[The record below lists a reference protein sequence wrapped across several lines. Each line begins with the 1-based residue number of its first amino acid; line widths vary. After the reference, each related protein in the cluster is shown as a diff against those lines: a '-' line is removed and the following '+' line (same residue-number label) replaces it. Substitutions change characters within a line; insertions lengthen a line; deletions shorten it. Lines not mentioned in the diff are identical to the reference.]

1 METYPLGGQIAQSGQ
16 GSNPL
21 VRGVKDAE
29 VLKVVATVTDE
40 QFAARALVRDWARNA
55 TSGPGGTAAIR
66 DVEQGKTDAWR
77 PVFSRLAELGIF
89 GVAIPEESGGA
100 GGSIEDLCAMVE
112 EAAKAL
118 VPGPVATTALATL
131 VVSDP
136 DLLGALASGER
147 FAGLA
152 LEGEI
157 EFDGATSKASGTL
170 PFALGVAEG
179 AVLLAP
185 ADGKWLLIDTG
196 GAGVQIEPLAA
207 SDFSRP
213 LARVVLNSATATVVS
228 DTRARVEELAATVL
242 AAEAAGI
249 TRWSLET
256 AVDYAKVRE
265 QFGKPIGSFQAIK
278 HICAEMLCRAE
289 QAEVAAADAARAAAE
304 GDESQFS
311 IAAALAAS
319 TGIAAVKAN
328 VKDCI
333 QVLGGIGCTW
343 EHDAHL
349 YLRRAHAIGRFLGG
363 AETWLRRIT
372 ALTQAGVRRRLE
384 IDLTEVEDRR
394 AEIAAAVA
402 QIAELPEEKRQAALA
417 EAGLQA
423 PHWPAPY
430 GRGAGPAEQLL
441 IDQELTAAGVARPDL
456 VIGWWAA
463 PTILE
468 HGTPEQV
475 ERFVPGTTRGE
486 FLWCQLFSEPGA
498 GSDLASLRTKAVR
511 TEGGWNLTGQKVWT
525 SAAHKAKWG
534 VCLARTDP
542 DAPKHKG
549 ITYFLV
555 EMSSPGIEIRPLR
568 EITGD
573 SLFNEVFLDN
583 VFVPDEL
590 VVGEVNDGWRL
601 ARTTLANERVAMANG
616 TALGN
621 PMEELLE
628 LLAELDLDAA
638 QQDRLG
644 RLIVTAQTG
653 ALLDQRIAQL
663 AVGGQDPG
671 AQSSVRKLIGVR
683 YRQALAEFTMDVSE
697 GGGLVDRR
705 ADGDRAVFDF
715 LNTRCLT
722 IAGGTEQILLTVAAE
737 RLLGLPR

>member
-1 METYPLGGQIAQSGQ
+1 M
-16 GSNPL
+16 
-21 VRGVKDAE
+21 
-29 VLKVVATVTDE
+29 VATVTDE
-40 QFAARALVRDWARNA
+40 QVAARELVRDWARK
-55 TSGPGGTAAIR
+55 GGTAAIR
-66 DVEQGKTDAWR
+66 AVEEGDADAWR
-77 PVFSRLAELGIF
+77 PAFAGLASLGLF
-89 GVAIPEESGGA
+89 GVAVPEDRGGA
-100 GGSIEDLCAMVE
+100 GGSIADLCAMVE

-118 VPGPVATTALATL
+118 VAGPVATTALATL
-131 VVSDP
+131 LASEAAP
-136 DLLGALASGER
+136 ELLAPLVSGER
-147 FAGLA
+147 FAGVA
-152 LEGEI
+152 LEGDVQ
-157 EFDGATSKASGTL
+157 FDDETSRASGTL
-170 PFALGVAEG
+170 SYVLGG
-179 AVLLAP
+179 AP
-185 ADGKWLLIDTG
+185 GGLLILP
-196 GAGVQIEPLAA
+196 AGDRSLVVDADVDGVKIEPLRAT
-207 SDFSRP
+207 DFSRP
-213 LARVVLNSATATVVS
+213 LARVVLTSAPATAIAVPWP
-228 DTRARVEELAATVL
+228 RVTDLAATVL
-242 AAEAAGI
+242 AAEAAGV

-256 AVDYAKVRE
+256 AVAYAKVRE
-265 QFGKPIGSFQAIK
+265 QFGKPIGSFQAVK
-278 HICAEMLCRAE
+278 HLCAEMLCRAE
-289 QAEVAAADAARAAAE
+289 QAEVAAADAARAAADPDAE
-304 GDESQFS
+304 QFS

-319 TGIAAVKAN
+319 VGIAAAKAN

-349 YLRRAHAIGRFLGG
+349 YLRRAHAIGRVLGG
-363 AETWLRRIT
+363 AERWLRRIT
-372 ALTQAGVRRRLE
+372 ALTQAGVRRRLSV
-384 IDLTEVEDRR
+384 DLSGVEELRP
-394 AEIAAAVA
+394 EIAAAVA
-402 QIAELPEEKRQAALA
+402 EIAALPEDQRQAALA
-417 EAGLQA
+417 EAGLLA

-430 GRGAGPAEQLL
+430 GRGASPAEQLL
-441 IDQELTAAGVARPDL
+441 IDEEMSAAGVVRPDL

-468 HGTPEQV
+468 HGTPEQI
-475 ERFVPGTTRGE
+475 ERFVPATIRGE

-511 TEGGWNLTGQKVWT
+511 TDGGWLLTGQKVWT
-525 SAAHKAKWG
+525 SGAHKARWG

-555 EMSSPGIEIRPLR
+555 DMTSPGIEIRPLR

-583 VFVPDEL
+583 VFVPDEM
-590 VVGEVNDGWRL
+590 VVGTVNDGWRL
-601 ARTTLANERVAMANG
+601 ARTTLANERIAMAAG

-628 LLAELDLDAA
+628 VLAEMDLDVA

-644 RLIVTAQTG
+644 RLIATAQTG

-663 AVGGQDPG
+663 AMGGRDPG

-683 YRQALAEFTMDVSE
+683 YRQALAEYMMDVSD
-697 GGGLVDRR
+697 GGGVVVN
-705 ADGDRAVFDF
+705 RAVFDF

>member
-1 METYPLGGQIAQSGQ
+1 M
-16 GSNPL
+16 
-21 VRGVKDAE
+21 
-29 VLKVVATVTDE
+29 VATVTDE

-66 DVEQGKTDAWR
+66 DVEQGEPDAWR
-77 PVFSRLAELGIF
+77 PVFASLADLGIF
-89 GVAIPEESGGA
+89 SVAVPEERGGA
-100 GGSIEDLCAMVE
+100 GGSVEDLCAMVE

-131 VVSDP
+131 VVDDP
-136 DLLGALASGER
+136 ELLAALASGER
-147 FAGLA
+147 FAGVA
-152 LEGEI
+152 LQGDVRFENG
-157 EFDGATSKASGTL
+157 TASGTADL
-170 PFALGVAEG
+170 VLGG
-179 AVLLAP
+179 APGGVVLVP
-185 ADGKWLLIDTG
+185 AGGDWVLVDTDTDTG
-196 GAGVQIEPLAA
+196 AAGARLEPLPAT
-207 SDFSRP
+207 DFSRP
-213 LARVVLNSATATVVS
+213 LARVVLTGAPAAGLPE
-228 DTRARVEELAATVL
+228 RRVEELAATLL

-249 TRWSLET
+249 TRWSLDT
-256 AVDYAKVRE
+256 AVAYAKVRE
-265 QFGKPIGSFQAIK
+265 QFGKPIGSFQAVK
-278 HICAEMLCRAE
+278 HLCAEMLCRAE
-289 QAEVAAADAARAAAE
+289 QAEVAAADAARAAA
-304 GDESQFS
+304 DPDPAQFS
-311 IAAALAAS
+311 LAAAVAAA
-319 TGIAAVKAN
+319 TCITAAKAN
-328 VKDCI
+328 VRDCI

-349 YLRRAHAIGRFLGG
+349 YLRRAHSIGRFLGG
-363 AETWLRRIT
+363 AERWLRRIT
-372 ALTQAGVRRRLE
+372 ALTQQGVRRRLG
-384 IDLTEVEDRR
+384 IDLSRVEDLRPG
-394 AEIAAAVA
+394 IAAAVA
-402 QIAELPEEKRQAALA
+402 RVAALPEEKRQAALA
-417 EAGLQA
+417 EEGLQA
-423 PHWPAPY
+423 PHWPPPH
-430 GRGAGPAEQLL
+430 GRGASPAEQLL
-441 IDQELTAAGVARPDL
+441 IDREMAAAGVVRPDL

-463 PTILE
+463 PTLLE
-468 HGTPEQV
+468 HGTPEQIA
-475 ERFVPGTTRGE
+475 RFVPATLRGE

-511 TEGGWNLTGQKVWT
+511 GDGGWLLTGQKVWT
-525 SAAHKAKWG
+525 SAAHKARWG

-555 EMSSPGIEIRPLR
+555 DMKSPGIEIRPLR

-583 VFVPDEL
+583 VFVPDEM
-590 VVGEVNDGWRL
+590 VVGKVNDGWRL
-601 ARTTLANERVAMANG
+601 ARTTLANERIAMASG

-621 PMEELLE
+621 PMEELLKM
-628 LLAELDLDAA
+628 LSAIDLDVS

-683 YRQALAEFTMDVSE
+683 YRQALAEYTMDVSE
-697 GGGLVDRR
+697 GGGLVDN
-705 ADGDRAVFDF
+705 RAVYDF

>member
-1 METYPLGGQIAQSGQ
+1 M
-16 GSNPL
+16 
-21 VRGVKDAE
+21 
-29 VLKVVATVTDE
+29 VATVIDE
-40 QFAARALVRDWARNA
+40 QFAARALVRDWARNP

-66 DVEQGKTDAWR
+66 EVERGNADAWR
-77 PVFSRLAELGIF
+77 PVFARLADLGIF
-89 GVAIPEESGGA
+89 GVAIAEDAGGA

-118 VPGPVATTALATL
+118 VPGPLATTALASL
-131 VVSDP
+131 IVSDP
-136 DLLGALASGER
+136 DLLAALAAGER

-152 LEGEI
+152 LEGDVS
-157 EFDGATSKASGTL
+157 FDGRAASGTL
-170 PFALGVAEG
+170 PLALGAADG
-179 AVLLAP
+179 GLLLAR
-185 ADGKWLLIDTG
+185 AGDKWLVIDAA
-196 GAGVQIEPLAA
+196 GAGVRVEPLRAT
-207 SDFSRP
+207 DFSRP
-213 LARVVLNSATATVVS
+213 LARVTLTSAPASVVDS
-228 DTRARVEELAATVL
+228 GRRVEDLAATVL
-242 AAEAAGI
+242 AAEAAGV
-249 TRWSLET
+249 TRWSLDT
-256 AVDYAKVRE
+256 AVAYAKVRE
-265 QFGKPIGSFQAIK
+265 QFGKPIGSFQAVK

-289 QAEVAAADAARAAAE
+289 QAEVAAADAARAAA
-304 GDESQFS
+304 DPDTDQFS

-319 TGIAAVKAN
+319 TTIAAAKAN

-349 YLRRAHAIGRFLGG
+349 YLRRAHGIGAFLGG
-363 AETWLRRIT
+363 AERWLRRVT
-372 ALTQAGVRRRLE
+372 ALTQGGVRRRLG
-384 IDLTEVEDRR
+384 IDLTDVEGLRP
-394 AEIAAAVA
+394 
-402 QIAELPEEKRQAALA
+402 QIAEVVATIAALPEQQRQAALA

-423 PHWPAPY
+423 PHWPPPH
-430 GRGAGPAEQLL
+430 GRGASPAEQLL
-441 IDQELTAAGVARPDL
+441 IDQEMAEAGVARPDL
-456 VIGWWAA
+456 VVGWWAA

-468 HGTPEQV
+468 HGTPEQI
-475 ERFVPGTTRGE
+475 ERFVPATMRGE

-511 TEGGWNLTGQKVWT
+511 SDDRAGGWLLTGQKVWT
-525 SAAHKAKWG
+525 SAAHKARWG

-555 EMSSPGIEIRPLR
+555 DMTSPGIEIRPLR

-573 SLFNEVFLDN
+573 SLFNEVFLDE
-583 VFVPDEL
+583 VFVPDDM
-590 VVGEVNDGWRL
+590 VVGSVNDGWRL
-601 ARTTLANERVAMANG
+601 ARTTLANERIAMATG

-628 LLAELDLDAA
+628 VLAGMDLDAA

-644 RLIVTAQTG
+644 RLIVLAQTG
-653 ALLDQRIAQL
+653 SLLDQRIAQM

-671 AQSSVRKLIGVR
+671 PQSSVRKLIGVR
-683 YRQALAEFTMDVSE
+683 YRQALAEYMMDVAD
-697 GGGLVDRR
+697 GGGLVHNQ
-705 ADGDRAVFDF
+705 AVFDF

>member
-1 METYPLGGQIAQSGQ
+1 MVTLNRARGGHQ
-16 GSNPL
+16 
-21 VRGVKDAE
+21 
-29 VLKVVATVTDE
+29 VVATVTDE
-40 QFAARALVRDWARNA
+40 QFAARELVRDWARNTA
-55 TSGPGGTAAIR
+55 SGPGGTTAIR
-66 DVEQGKTDAWR
+66 AIEQGWEKGEVDAWR
-77 PVFSRLAELGIF
+77 PVFTRLAGLGLF
-89 GVAIPEESGGA
+89 GVAISEDSGGA

-118 VPGPVATTALATL
+118 VPGPIATTALATL
-131 VVSDP
+131 LVTDP
-136 DLLGALASGER
+136 GLLSALASGER
-147 FAGLA
+147 FAGVA
-152 LEGEI
+152 LEGDVQ
-157 EFDGATSKASGTL
+157 FDSGSSLVSGTVD
-170 PFALGVAEG
+170 FVLGASNTVRG
-179 AVLLAP
+179 GVLLLP
-185 ADGKWLLIDTG
+185 SGGKWVLVDTG
-196 GAGVQIEPLAA
+196 SDGVRVEPLRAA
-207 SDFSRP
+207 DFSRP
-213 LARVVLNSATATVVS
+213 LARVVLTSAPATPIAES
-228 DTRARVEELAATVL
+228 RERVEELAATVL

-249 TRWSLET
+249 TRWCLDT
-256 AVDYAKVRE
+256 AVEYAKVRE

-278 HICAEMLCRAE
+278 HLCAEMLCRAE
-289 QAEVAAADAARAAAE
+289 QAEVAAADAARAAADS
-304 GDESQFS
+304 GDADQFS

-319 TGIAAVKAN
+319 IGIVAAKAN

-363 AETWLRRIT
+363 AERWLRRIT
-372 ALTQAGVRRRLE
+372 ALTQDGVRRRLN
-384 IDLTEVEDRR
+384 IDLAEVESHR
-394 AEIAAAVA
+394 AEVAAAVA
-402 QIAELPEEKRQAALA
+402 EVAALSVEKRQVALA

-423 PHWPAPY
+423 PHWPKPY
-430 GRGAGPAEQLL
+430 GRAASPAEQLL
-441 IDQELTAAGVARPDL
+441 IDQELAAAGVERPDL

-475 ERFVPGTTRGE
+475 ERFVPGTLRGE

-511 TEGGWNLTGQKVWT
+511 SKDPDAGWLLTGQKVWT
-525 SAAHKAKWG
+525 SAAHKARWG
-534 VCLARTDP
+534 VCLARTDS

-555 EMSSPGIEIRPLR
+555 DMTSPGIEIRPLR

-573 SLFNEVFLDN
+573 SLFNEVFLDD

-590 VVGEVNDGWRL
+590 VVGAVNDGWRL
-601 ARTTLANERVAMANG
+601 ARTTLANERIAMASG

-621 PMEELLE
+621 PMEELLK
-628 LLAELDLDAA
+628 LLAAMDLDAA
-638 QQDRLG
+638 EQDRLG
-644 RLIVTAQTG
+644 RLIIMAQTG

-683 YRQALAEFTMDVSE
+683 YRQALAEFTMDVSD

-705 ADGDRAVFDF
+705 ADHDRAVFDF